1 MRLKQTTSILFVLI
15 LIPFLFN
22 ACSSDTT
29 AHKETIQMS
38 ETADMLVAEMEE
50 QVMTFETYDDAVSG
64 SSVPRLAKEKV
75 AVSQKENVDFA
86 TSKAAITTFDG
97 DKKFIR
103 TSELQFSVT
112 NVVKATQVIED
123 IVIAKEGFII
133 KSTLS
138 NSVSHSQETRI
149 ARDSILQRS
158 YNTLNG
164 NLTLRVKHELL
175 NQTLREIA
183 LVAEQIHYRNIDADD
198 ITFRILANSLEQ
210 ARKKDKTARVKNI
223 SGPGRGHKLDDL
235 LSAEERID
243 LARQQA
249 DNALVEEKIMYDKI
263 EYSTITISL
272 WQAPTVVDR
281 VIARPVEIVEYKQN
295 FIENVV
301 DAAVDG
307 WLGLLVVIEFFI
319 YIWPLTLLAI
329 GIVVLIIRARR
340 KKKQNQIN

>member
-1 MRLKQTTSILFVLI
+1 MRLKQTTSILTALTLTF
-15 LIPFLFN
+15 FSFS
-22 ACSSDTT
+22 ACSNDTA
-29 AHKETIQMS
+29 AHKEAQQIS
-38 ETADMLVAEMEE
+38 ETANIEAIEAEE
-50 QVMTFETYDDAVSG
+50 QIISLEMYDQAASDAPVA
-64 SSVPRLAKEKV
+64 RIAKER
-75 AVSQKENVDFA
+75 AVRDENIDFA

-103 TSELQFSVT
+103 TSQLQFCVK
-112 NVVKATQVIED
+112 NVVKATQAIED

-138 NSVSHSQETRI
+138 NSVSHSQETRVSK
-149 ARDSILQRS
+149 DSILQRS
-158 YNTLNG
+158 YNKLNG

-183 LVAEQIHYRNIDADD
+183 LVADQMHYRNIEADD
-198 ITFRILANSLEQ
+198 ITFKILANSLEQ
-210 ARKKDKTARVKNI
+210 ARKKNKASRVKNI
-223 SGPGRGHKLDDL
+223 SGAGKGYRLNDL

-243 LARQQA
+243 LARQQE
-249 DNALVEEKIMYDKI
+249 DDALVEEKVMYDKI

-272 WQAPTVVDR
+272 WQDPTVVDK
-281 VIARPVEIVEYKQN
+281 VMLRPVEIVAYQQS

-301 DAAVDG
+301 DAALDG
-307 WLGLLVVIEFFI
+307 WEGLLVVVEFFI
-319 YIWPLTLLAI
+319 YIWPLTLLAV